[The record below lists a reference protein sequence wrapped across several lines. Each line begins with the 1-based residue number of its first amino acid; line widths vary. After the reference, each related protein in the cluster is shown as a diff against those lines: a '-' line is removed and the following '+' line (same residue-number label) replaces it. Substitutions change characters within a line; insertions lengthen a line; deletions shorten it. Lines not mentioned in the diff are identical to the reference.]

1 IAVGYQSVGMR
12 PAGWPAEPPAGE
24 RSKTAIA
31 LLSASATS
39 SLDSSADNVIAFG
52 VLPSEGPAGA
62 ASLRRCRTFFVFVST
77 TAISS
82 DPANATNNRDPDLFN
97 TSADGCRPTVTF
109 PEAFNFPSFR
119 ILKTATVS
127 PPHADTY

>member
-1 IAVGYQSVGMR
+1 MR

-62 ASLRRCRTFFVFVST
+62 ASLRRCTTRFRFVST

-82 DPANATNNRDPDLFN
+82 DPAKATKSRDPDLFDAI
-97 TSADGCRPTVTF
+97 ADGCRPTVTL
-109 PEAFNFPSFR
+109 PDAFSFPSFR
-119 ILKTATVS
+119 ALKTETVLA
-127 PPHADTY
+127 P